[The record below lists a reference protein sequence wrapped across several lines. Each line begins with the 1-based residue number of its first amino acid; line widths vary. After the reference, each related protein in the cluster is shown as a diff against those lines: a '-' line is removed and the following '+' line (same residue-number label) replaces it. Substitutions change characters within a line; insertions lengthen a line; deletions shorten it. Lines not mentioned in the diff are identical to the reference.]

1 LNYDSFRIGSRIGKI
16 DLVNVEKV
24 LKIYL
29 TESITYND
37 DYVNNQTLKQVAEI
51 NPNTLVNI

>member
-1 LNYDSFRIGSRIGKI
+1 MIVSENKCIGKI
-16 DLVNVEKV
+16 DLVNVEKSFENI
-24 LKIYL
+24 LKREYRP
-29 TESITYND
+29 YND

>member
-1 LNYDSFRIGSRIGKI
+1 MLKSFENILNESRP
-16 DLVNVEKV
+16 
-24 LKIYL
+24 
-29 TESITYND
+29 YND